1 MHRQSPRCIARHKI
15 EVLCVRSLYWH
26 VSCLRRDMFGNFR
39 RQEGTRDGSSVSLKS
54 RIQEAQREAAKRMKR
69 YARRHTSDNGGGA
82 AMNGLKD
89 GVDDEMKEAMPT
101 VEEIRVALLR

>member
-1 MHRQSPRCIARHKI
+1 
-15 EVLCVRSLYWH
+15 
-26 VSCLRRDMFGNFR
+26 
-39 RQEGTRDGSSVSLKS
+39 VSLKS

-69 YARRHTSDNGGGA
+69 YARRNTSDNGGA

-101 VEEIRVALLR
+101 VEEIRGALLRKSTNGKNTP

>member
-1 MHRQSPRCIARHKI
+1 
-15 EVLCVRSLYWH
+15 
-26 VSCLRRDMFGNFR
+26 MFGNFR
-39 RQEGTRDGSSVSLKS
+39 RREGTRDGSSVSLKS

-69 YARRHTSDNGGGA
+69 YARRNTSDSGSA

-101 VEEIRVALLR
+101 VEEIRVALLRKSTNGKNTQ